1 MPFGHWLST
10 GPMARARKAEAIGAG
25 VAFGHGKKARKVVG
39 RFGALSFEGIGQA
52 LASAHNFPWRWGG

>member
-1 MPFGHWLST
+1 
-10 GPMARARKAEAIGAG
+10 MARARKAEAIGAG

-52 LASAHNFPWRWGG
+52 LASAHNFPWRRGG